1 MFPRAAL
8 ILQRL
13 IPAAR
18 PATAQRQHRAM
29 FAVDIAGFSS
39 REPHLQMY
47 LRRVLYRI
55 VPDACDLVGLPW
67 DGCYHEDRGDGIL
80 VIAQT
85 GADFDLLLN
94 PLATRIGTALR
105 EHNRAASGPAR
116 LHLRMSVHAGYVQ
129 CDDHG
134 VGGADVIHLFRL
146 LDAPAL
152 KTQLADHDDDL
163 ALIVSHYLYEV
174 AKGYRSIDPAGYR
187 PITVDLKETHTRAW
201 IRLPARIARGSA
213 PDLRQIVAPAGHPP
227 FALLIPVSM
236 VHPGPGGVHADPGG
250 TQEPDPPARRPSAA
264 RSSPGSSA
272 IPL

>member
-1 MFPRAAL
+1 
-8 ILQRL
+8 
-13 IPAAR
+13 
-18 PATAQRQHRAM
+18 
-29 FAVDIAGFSS
+29 
-39 REPHLQMY
+39 
-47 LRRVLYRI
+47 
-55 VPDACDLVGLPW
+55 
-67 DGCYHEDRGDGIL
+67 
-80 VIAQT
+80 
-85 GADFDLLLN
+85 
-94 PLATRIGTALR
+94 
-105 EHNRAASGPAR
+105 
-116 LHLRMSVHAGYVQ
+116 MSVHAGYVQ

-250 TQEPDPPARRPSAA
+250 TQEPDPPGTPAVSCPVLAQLIGHSPLMSSMASPAEFPHPPAPNRPF
-264 RSSPGSSA
+264 RF
-272 IPL
+272 